1 MSAVTGS
8 GSLVR
13 TKRGPMPSKKA
24 FDLNVAVI
32 LGVMAAFILPRL
44 WATKR
49 IMTGPPSGVGY
60 TTAKVVKSITA

>member
-1 MSAVTGS
+1 
-8 GSLVR
+8 
-13 TKRGPMPSKKA
+13 MPNKKA

-32 LGVMAAFILPRL
+32 IGVLAAFILPRL

-49 IMTGPPSGVGY
+49 IMTGPPSGAGY

>member
-1 MSAVTGS
+1 MSAVTGP
-8 GSLVR
+8 GSLIR
-13 TKRGPMPSKKA
+13 TKRGRMTKKN
-24 FDLNVAVI
+24 FDLDVAII

>member
-1 MSAVTGS
+1 M
-8 GSLVR
+8 
-13 TKRGPMPSKKA
+13 TKKN
-24 FDLNVAVI
+24 FDLDVAII

-49 IMTGPPSGVGY
+49 IMTGSPSGVGY

>member
-1 MSAVTGS
+1 MPAVTGS
-8 GSLVR
+8 GSLIR
-13 TKRGPMPSKKA
+13 TKRGRMTKKN
-24 FDLNVAVI
+24 FDLDVAII

-49 IMTGPPSGVGY
+49 IMTGSPSGVGY

>member
-8 GSLVR
+8 GSLIR
-13 TKRGPMPSKKA
+13 TKRGRMTKKN
-24 FDLNVAVI
+24 FDLDVAII

-60 TTAKVVKSITA
+60 TMAKVVKSITA

>member
-1 MSAVTGS
+1 M
-8 GSLVR
+8 
-13 TKRGPMPSKKA
+13 TKDN
-24 FDLNVAVI
+24 FDLDVAII
-32 LGVMAAFILPRL
+32 LGVVGALILPRL

>member
-13 TKRGPMPSKKA
+13 TKRGRMTKKN
-24 FDLNVAVI
+24 FDLDVAII

>member
-1 MSAVTGS
+1 
-8 GSLVR
+8 
-13 TKRGPMPSKKA
+13 MPNKKA
-24 FDLNVAVI
+24 FDLNVAII